1 MFKKKNQNS
10 PLPSKTKVPNHVA
23 LVLDGNRRWARARGL
38 PTFAGHKAGF
48 DAAMKVARAARDFG
62 VHTFSV
68 YGFST
73 ENWDRSA
80 EEINYLMALY
90 WKMVEE
96 MSKQAKKEGIR
107 FVHLGRKDRLPQDLI
122 KFINEVEEETKD
134 NKNNVFN
141 AALDYGGRDE
151 MVRAARQ
158 IVENKIPVDKID
170 EKLFAAYLDTGDQ
183 PYPYVDLFIRPSGEQ
198 RTSGLL
204 LWQVAYAEYY
214 WEADHLPDM
223 TPEKL
228 REAIVDYSRR
238 RRRFGGNDKEE
249 HLKFNPRVVA
259 GLELQ
264 WRHALDLRQD
274 ERLTGLVIRYV
285 REHYGLS
292 RELAK
297 VAGVSLVKALL
308 YGEEE
313 NWVEAK
319 KALVGLYEIVRK
331 TVGLALEPKLVASIE
346 VDLWKHG
353 ASEQKIRELLTEKF
367 RFSNFQAA
375 KSAHLA
381 WLADM
386 EITKNNWEKAR
397 NYTEKFYRALKERVA

>member
-1 MFKKKNQNS
+1 MFKKKSQNL
-10 PLPSKTKVPNHVA
+10 PLPSGTKVPNHVA

-38 PTFAGHKAGF
+38 PTFSGHKAGF

-73 ENWDRSA
+73 ENWDRSP
-80 EEINYLMALY
+80 EEINYLMTLY

-134 NKNNVFN
+134 NQNNVFN

-151 MVRAARQ
+151 MVRAVRQ

-170 EKLFAAYLDTGDQ
+170 EKLFATYLDTGDQ

-214 WEADHLPDM
+214 WELDHLPDM
-223 TPEKL
+223 TSEKL

-274 ERLTGLVIRYV
+274 ERLTSLVIRYV

-308 YGEEE
+308 YGEGE

-319 KALVGLYEIVRK
+319 KALVGLYEIVHK

-375 KSAHLA
+375 KPAHLA
-381 WLADM
+381 WLADT
-386 EITKNNWEKAR
+386 EITKDNWDKAR
-397 NYTEKFYRALKERVA
+397 GYMEKF